1 MLRSW
6 CIRPYCADPF
16 WFHLAEQSAISHS
29 SVHRKCAMFSGLVTV
44 DIRWPWIHGKSSRF
58 TAFGC
63 RAHRRFPTFASV
75 PSLRPVLSDPAT
87 KNRFYPRD
95 YSRRIFKIIPNI
107 CQTWIDLWVLAT
119 SPLDPGKTDLRE
131 FYENVKIFNVFLQLR
146 LRSQERDK
154 ELMPAS
160 GQCMDTFC
168 GGHVQKMQPGVYVW
182 RSWVLGESFCDCTFH
197 QQNGNF

>member
-1 MLRSW
+1 MWRSW

-44 DIRWPWIHGKSSRF
+44 DVRWPWIHGKSSLF

-75 PSLRPVLSDPAT
+75 LSARPVLSDPAT
-87 KNRFYPRD
+87 KKCFYPRD

-119 SPLDPGKTDLRE
+119 SPLSRKDRPPWVLRKCRN
-131 FYENVKIFNVFLQLR
+131 FQR
-146 LRSQERDK
+146 LPSIAPAKSREGQIVNASIRS
-154 ELMPAS
+154 MH
-160 GQCMDTFC
+160 GFC
-168 GGHVQKMQPGVYVW
+168 GGHVKKFATRVYVW
-182 RSWVLGESFCDCTFH
+182 GSWVLGESFCDCTFH